1 MGPALVYE
9 FDVPGEAGLGLVD
22 LAALGAGDV
31 ELGLG
36 DLAAGPL
43 VDEEVLLEGVDVGG
57 APVAFGALVLLG
69 APGKKES
76 ALSQK

>member
-1 MGPALVYE
+1 MGPALVHQ

-36 DLAAGPL
+36 DAAAGPL

-57 APVAFGALVLLG
+57 APVALGALVLLG
-69 APGKKES
+69 APGK
-76 ALSQK
+76 